1 MISLAIPNFNR
12 SDLVIEAF
20 IQVMNNDLINEIVIV
35 DDCSSVGVFDKLTG
49 LVAGLN
55 NNKISLYRNDVNLK
69 PLLNKYETVKK
80 CNNGW
85 IILLDSDNIINNDYI
100 EIVSKLDKE
109 DDTIYTPETLNKINN
124 GGIGWIYKEFN
135 DVIISK
141 NNVKNYIDN
150 SNFETCLNTGN
161 YHFNRKKYMSII
173 VNNYNDVKLSVNDAI
188 YFSYLWLLSGNKI
201 KIVPGLQYIHRI
213 HDGSWYLNNYD
224 GCTASTVD
232 IKRKIREL

>member
-49 LVAGLN
+49 LIADLN

-80 CNNGW
+80 CNNDW

-100 EIVSKLDKE
+100 ETVSRLDKE

-124 GGIGWIYKEFN
+124 GGVGWTYKEFN
-135 DVIISK
+135 NIIISK

-161 YHFNRKKYMSII
+161 YHFNRKKYMTVI

-201 KIVPGLQYIHRI
+201 KIVSDLHYIHRI
-213 HDGSWYLNNYD
+213 HEGSWYLNNYD
-224 GCTASTVD
+224 GCTASTID